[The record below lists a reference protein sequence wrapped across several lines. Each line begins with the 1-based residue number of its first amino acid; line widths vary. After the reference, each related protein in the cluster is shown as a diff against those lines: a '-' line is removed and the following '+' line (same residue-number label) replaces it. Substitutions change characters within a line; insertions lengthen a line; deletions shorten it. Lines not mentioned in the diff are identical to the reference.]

1 MDVNIPAGMGDKE
14 ALGLIPSWTHGGDA
28 ARENE
33 RSKKVAPA
41 NLGGGF
47 QLDLP
52 DVIKFNVT
60 RDLSAYLYDP
70 EEEAEAAQAAVNAA
84 KKSQAAAA
92 D

>member
-1 MDVNIPAGMGDKE
+1 MDPENDG
-14 ALGLIPSWTHGGDA
+14 SRTRSRRRRRRTRGGEDS
-28 ARENE
+28 RG
-33 RSKKVAPA
+33 KKVAPA

-52 DVIKFNVT
+52 NVIKFNVT
-60 RDLSAYLYDP
+60 LDLSAYLYGL